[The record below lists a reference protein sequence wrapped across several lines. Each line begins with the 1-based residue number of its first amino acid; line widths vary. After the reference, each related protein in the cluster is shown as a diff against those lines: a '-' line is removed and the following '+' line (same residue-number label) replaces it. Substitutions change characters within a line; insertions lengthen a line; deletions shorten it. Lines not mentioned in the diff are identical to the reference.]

1 MKLRILFSFL
11 ALLLFASQTH
21 AQQAP
26 ASPKAGF
33 YTTYE
38 YLTYAI
44 LDQSAGPEPVAAQG
58 VGGTLTLRPN
68 GTYQKRLT
76 LAANGTTL
84 HFDQDGRFAFTADH
98 ITFIYT
104 DSKGQPRTDEG
115 TFVLRN
121 GLLTLTM
128 QGFPAGNQGIY
139 TLRGH

>member
-11 ALLLFASQTH
+11 ALLLCASGVQ

-33 YTTYE
+33 YTTYD

-44 LDQSAGPEPVAAQG
+44 KDLSNGSEPMLAKG
-58 VGGTLTLRPN
+58 VGGTLTLRPD

-76 LAANGTTL
+76 LAANGTQMR
-84 HFDQDGRFAFTADH
+84 FDQDGRFVFAADR
-98 ITFIYT
+98 ITFTYT
-104 DSKGQPRTDEG
+104 DSKGQPRTDQG

-121 GLLTLTM
+121 GLLTLTL
-128 QGFPAGNQGIY
+128 QGYPAGNQGIY
-139 TLRGH
+139 TLRGN

>member
-1 MKLRILFSFL
+1 MKLRILFSLLAVLFL
-11 ALLLFASQTH
+11 VSQAR

-26 ASPKAGF
+26 TRPKSGF

-58 VGGTLTLRPN
+58 VGGTLTLRPD

-98 ITFIYT
+98 ITFTYT

-115 TFVLRN
+115 TFMLRS

-128 QGFPAGNQGIY
+128 QGYPAGNQGIY